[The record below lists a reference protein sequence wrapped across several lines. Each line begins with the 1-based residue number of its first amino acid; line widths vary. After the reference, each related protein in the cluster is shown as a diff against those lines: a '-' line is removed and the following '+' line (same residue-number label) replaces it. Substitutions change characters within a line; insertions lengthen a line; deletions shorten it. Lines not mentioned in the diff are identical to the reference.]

1 MKLGEYIHQY
11 RKAHRL
17 SMDEFSERS
26 NISKSYISFLE
37 KNEHPKTGKEIIPS
51 FEVMKKVAV
60 ATRIDIDDL
69 IKLLDDDTDISLLN
83 DDLAVKQ
90 ITAPI
95 PLYSSVSCG
104 TGLFVDDVPEDFI
117 AIPDRFIKRGKEYFA
132 MPAKGDSMIG
142 KGIVEGDILVFEK
155 TQSLENGQ
163 IGCFCVDNNC
173 AVCKVYRVLSSG
185 AILLESANNKYDPI
199 EVDILKDCF
208 RIIGKYICR
217 FTV

>member
-1 MKLGEYIHQY
+1 MKIGEILKKYLEETNTSV
-11 RKAHRL
+11 RTFASRSGL
-17 SMDEFSERS
+17 SS
-26 NISKSYISFLE
+26 SYISSLTNGTLTNPSLE
-37 KNEHPKTGKEIIPS
+37 AFSKIANGMGIDSQRLFDELDNDQMFEVNSNIPS
-51 FEVMKKVAV
+51 NTV
-60 ATRIDIDDL
+60 
-69 IKLLDDDTDISLLN
+69 
-83 DDLAVKQ
+83 
-90 ITAPI
+90 
-95 PLYSSVSCG
+95 PLYSAVSCG
-104 TGLFVDDVPEDFI
+104 TGLFVDDVIEDFI

-199 EVDILKDCF
+199 EVDVLKDCF